1 MSGRVTP
8 ALPPTKTTYSVTL
21 MHSAEPTI
29 NESDASLYAGAAA
42 SGVREPWLRAR
53 TALYIIAVW
62 TFVGLFNT
70 EQAYASLAASGRPLA
85 WLQLLRLIAPGM
97 VLWAL
102 LTPAI
107 MRLATRYPLSWKTA
121 PLHLLAAGIACV
133 LDASLYHV
141 IDPWVSTSGTRTWVA
156 GFFRY
161 MQINTI
167 NYFGVVAVT
176 LVSRYATLLRER
188 MVAAAE
194 LKSQLTTAHLQSL
207 QAQLRP
213 HFLFNT
219 LNTIAELVHRD
230 PEAADRMIGRLG
242 ALLRRSFDSHGDQ
255 EVSLESELEFLRDY
269 SHIVCTRFH
278 GRIAVTMNIDPDA
291 LCARVPSL
299 VLQPL
304 VENAVRHGLE
314 PRAEGGTV
322 EIVARRRVDLLEL
335 EVRDDGCGLPC
346 EDASG
351 IPSWR
356 EGVGLRNTRDRL
368 QHLYGNAHRLSVRS
382 RVTGGAIV
390 AIQIPF
396 AASSGRSGASQPA
409 PLRHAL
415 QIVP

>member
-1 MSGRVTP
+1 
-8 ALPPTKTTYSVTL
+8 
-21 MHSAEPTI
+21 MHSTE
-29 NESDASLYAGAAA
+29 AAIFG
-42 SGVREPWLRAR
+42 SETSRTGEPWLRSR
-53 TALYIIAVW
+53 TALYIVAAW
-62 TFVGLFNT
+62 TFVLLFNT
-70 EQAYASLAASGRPLA
+70 EQSYASLAASGRPLPWMQLF
-85 WLQLLRLIAPGM
+85 WLVLPGM

-102 LTPAI
+102 LTPPIMWLAI
-107 MRLATRYPLSWKTA
+107 RYPLSWKTA
-121 PLHLLAAGIACV
+121 PIHLLAAAIGCS
-133 LDASLYHV
+133 LDASLYHLV
-141 IDPWVSTSGTRTWVA
+141 DPWVNPNGTRTWVA

-167 NYFGVVAVT
+167 CYFGVVAVT
-176 LVSRYATLLRER
+176 LVTRYATLLRER

-194 LKSQLTTAHLQSL
+194 LNTQLTTAHLQSL
-207 QAQLRP
+207 QGQLRP

-242 ALLRRSFDSHGDQ
+242 GLLRRSFDTHGDQ

-269 SHIVCTRFH
+269 SEIVCTRFH
-278 GRIAVTMNIDPDA
+278 GRIAVTMNIDPEA
-291 LCARVPSL
+291 LSARVPSL

-322 EIVARRRVDLLEL
+322 EIVARRRLDLLEL
-335 EVRDDGCGLPC
+335 EVRDDGCGLPR
-346 EDASG
+346 EDAG
-351 IPSWR
+351 GVPAWR

-368 QHLYGNAHRLSVRS
+368 QHLYGSAHRFSVRS

-396 AASSGRSGASQPA
+396 VAVSGGTTSSEPG
-409 PLRHAL
+409 PLRHSL
-415 QIVP
+415 QIVR